1 MAFQIPIK
9 YFNSFWL
16 KKVVGDQTLSPKD
29 TDYEIGPPQPWNYES
44 TVTTQVD
51 GGGVGEG
58 TNASPAPYVI
68 PTWPGLPW
76 GDQLTTENPDDS
88 NEFQPYP
95 CFPWG
100 GRRWWDW
107 SNGAL
112 PSCNA
117 GSRLNQSPSPE
128 EGSQRNWAIEEAR
141 IRGGFN
147 NTTVDFGVK
156 AYIVNPENQ
165 QENRFNTLIYSGI
178 FNSITGVNDTNVFST
193 ATNITKS
200 LEPQNGSIQKLYA
213 YDTNLTV
220 FQENKVSSILIDKDA
235 IYTGEGSAQV
245 TATNAVLGQTITYA
259 GEYGI
264 SKNPESWA
272 QYGLRQYFSDKNRGT
287 IMRLGGDGL
296 TEISGYGMS
305 DYFKDSLELVSDGV
319 EAFTITYD
327 IFNPGIS
334 CPDGNCLIN
343 SFTILPSDCDCTNIE
358 LGSLI
363 EINGNTVPNLY
374 VSDVSTN
381 PSGSCSVRASRPFY
395 PSFFGLTE
403 YPTIVN
409 FVSYDRDRIVGGF
422 DTWNKNYVVSI
433 QNFEPTNAG
442 CGKVNR
448 DNVVVDDLW
457 NGQTYSTIGFDE
469 SINGWVSFYSYRPTL
484 IDSIQNNFYS
494 INGIQIWKHYDDGG
508 TSNNYENFYGVRTPA
523 SIEFIFNTRPSVN
536 KNFQTLGYEGSNG
549 WESNYFVS
557 DLTEE
562 IFNPFSSNY
571 IAHRDVTNPIYS
583 YQEGEYTDINSGYTM
598 HAGFNL
604 KENKYVSNLVNNS
617 GVLAGEVVFGDSM
630 SGIKGHYATVRLSTD
645 QTTDVGGMKELFAV
659 NTKYVVS
666 SI

>member
-16 KKVVGDQTLSPKD
+16 KKVVGDQTLSPQ
-29 TDYEIGPPQPWNYES
+29 TELGANWEYES
-44 TVTTQVD
+44 TVTTQVNS
-51 GGGVGEG
+51 GGIGEG
-58 TNASPAPYVI
+58 TNASPALYVI

-76 GDQLTTENPDDS
+76 GDQLTTVNPNDS
-88 NEFQPYP
+88 NELQPYP

-107 SNGAL
+107 LGNSLPDCNG
-112 PSCNA
+112 
-117 GSRLNQSPSPE
+117 GSLLNQSPSPE
-128 EGSQRNWAIEEAR
+128 EGSERNWAIEEAR

-156 AYIVNPENQ
+156 AYIVDPENQ

-178 FNSITGVNDTNVFST
+178 FNSVTGVNDTNVFST

-245 TATNAVLGQTITYA
+245 TATNVVLGQTISFA

-272 QYGLRQYFSDKNRGT
+272 QYGLRQYFSDKNRGS

-296 TEISGYGMS
+296 TEISSYGMS
-305 DYFKDSLELVSDGV
+305 DYFKDSLELVSDEL
-319 EAFTITYD
+319 EAFTITYEVYQ
-327 IFNPGIS
+327 NPFFTCVNG
-334 CPDGNCLIN
+334 DCLIS
-343 SFTILPSDCDCTNIE
+343 SFQILPGDCDSSNVE

-374 VSDVSTN
+374 VSKVVGPDNQGRST
-381 PSGSCSVRASRPFY
+381 VYASRPFY
-395 PSFFGLTE
+395 PSFFGLTD
-403 YPTIVN
+403 YFTSVN
-409 FVSYDRDRIVGGF
+409 FVSYDNDKIVGGF

-433 QNFEPTNAG
+433 QNVQPINEG

-448 DNVVVDDLW
+448 DKTITDDLW
-457 NGQTYSTIGFDE
+457 NGQTFSTLGFDE
-469 SINGWVSFYSYRPTL
+469 SINGWVSFYSYRPTI
-484 IDSIQNNFYS
+484 IDSIQNNYYS
-494 INGIQIWKHYDDGG
+494 IDGIQIWKHYSDGG
-508 TSNNYENFYGVRTPA
+508 SSTNYETFYGVRTPA
-523 SIEFIFNTRPSVN
+523 SIEFIFNSRPSVN
-536 KNFQTLGYEGSNG
+536 KNFQTLGYEGTNG

-557 DLTEE
+557 DLTEQ

-571 IAHRDVTNPIYS
+571 IAHRDITNPIYS
-583 YQEGEYTDINSGYTM
+583 YQEGEYVDVNSGYTM
-598 HAGFNL
+598 HAGFAL

-617 GVLAGEVVFGDSM
+617 GVLAGEVVFGNSM

-666 SI
+666 SM